1 MSDIFSA
8 KEFEFPYTNYRFPGQ
23 ASDEQILYVGREN
36 PAILWTHRVLVIIVS
51 SLIFGLMAWLS
62 SFLNH
67 KFGIKIPSIIP
78 TITFFAA
85 LGVGIF
91 GWWWASALWKKS
103 IGIITTRRLTKF
115 IFTTPFNRHN
125 FSLPLDMVVDTGAY
139 RKGFKQAIFRLET
152 FTARSSAASSGRSTD
167 DPNRVNKKY
176 FYLENI
182 KMAEDIQH
190 YVNKLLYAFRH
201 HQEHLTTFRPFIT
214 KAAGNREELMNKYP
228 DYWS

>member
-1 MSDIFSA
+1 MSNIFTA
-8 KEFEFPYTNYRFPGQ
+8 KEFKFPYNEHRFPGQ
-23 ASDEQILYVGREN
+23 ASDEVILFVGREN
-36 PAILWTHRVLVIIVS
+36 SAILWWHRTLVVIVS
-51 SLIFGLMAWLS
+51 ILLFGTIAWVSGLLQRE
-62 SFLNH
+62 FN
-67 KFGIKIPSIIP
+67 IKIPTIIP

-85 LGVGIF
+85 IGVAAF
-91 GWWWASALWKKS
+91 GWWWASALWRKS
-103 IGIITTRRLTKF
+103 IGVITNRRLTKF

-152 FTARSSAASSGRSTD
+152 FTARSSASSSGRSTD
-167 DPNRVNKKY
+167 NPERVNKKY

-182 KMAEDIQH
+182 KMAEDLQH

-201 HQEHLTTFRPFIT
+201 HQEHLTTFRPFIPHGT
-214 KAAGNREELMNKYP
+214 GSREDLMNEYP

>member
-8 KEFEFPYTNYRFPGQ
+8 KEFQFPYTEYRFPGQ

-36 PAILWTHRVLVIIVS
+36 IAILQWHRILVIIVS
-51 SLIFGLMAWLS
+51 ILLFGLVAWLS
-62 SFLNH
+62 SFLNI
-67 KFGIKIPSIIP
+67 KFGVKTPTIIP
-78 TITFFAA
+78 VITFFAA
-85 LGVGIF
+85 TGVGIF
-91 GWWWASALWKKS
+91 GWWWASALWRKS

-152 FTARSSAASSGRSTD
+152 FTARSSAASSGVATD
-167 DPNRVNKKY
+167 NPERINKKY
-176 FYLENI
+176 FYFENI

-201 HQEHLTTFRPFIT
+201 HQEHIATFRPFIAKT
-214 KAAGNREELMNKYP
+214 MGNRDDLMTKYT